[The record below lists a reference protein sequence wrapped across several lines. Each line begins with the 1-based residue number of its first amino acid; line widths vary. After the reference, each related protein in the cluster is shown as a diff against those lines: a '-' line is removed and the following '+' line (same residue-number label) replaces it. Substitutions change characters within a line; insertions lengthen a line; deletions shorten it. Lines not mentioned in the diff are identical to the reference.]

1 MSQATT
7 LILLP
12 ETSYVNP
19 GNGASYTV
27 TGNSQPA
34 AAYYLGNRDL
44 QTVNTKLT
52 NCTGNIVVEAS
63 LATTPGSTDCFQVYQ
78 LTANA
83 NATPNS
89 APQIASNAS
98 VYTNIEGNFVYL
110 RAKIVDFAGG
120 TVQFVKLSY

>member
-1 MSQATT
+1 MPQSTT
-7 LILLP
+7 LILIP

-19 GNGASYTV
+19 GNGAPYTV
-27 TGNSQPA
+27 TGNTQPA

-52 NCTGNIVVEAS
+52 NVTGNIVVEAS
-63 LATTPGSTDCFQVYQ
+63 LATTPSSNDWFRVYE
-78 LTANA
+78 LEANA

-110 RAKIVDFAGG
+110 RAKIEDFQGG
-120 TVQFVKLSY
+120 IVQFVKLSY